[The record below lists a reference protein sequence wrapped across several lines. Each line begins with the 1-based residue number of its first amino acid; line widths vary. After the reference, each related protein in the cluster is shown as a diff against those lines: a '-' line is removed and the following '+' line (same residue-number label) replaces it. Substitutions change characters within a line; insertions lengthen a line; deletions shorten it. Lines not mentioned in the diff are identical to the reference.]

1 MTNEILK
8 DSQAIDWI
16 LSLIGKQGISIKRH
30 RKQLQT
36 ARLCEMQEIS
46 YVLIGKLSI
55 SIFYFMNAFVQLY
68 ETTSS
73 I

>member
-30 RKQLQT
+30 RKQLQI
-36 ARLCEMQEIS
+36 ARLCEIQEIS
-46 YVLIGKLSI
+46 
-55 SIFYFMNAFVQLY
+55 
-68 ETTSS
+68 
-73 I
+73 